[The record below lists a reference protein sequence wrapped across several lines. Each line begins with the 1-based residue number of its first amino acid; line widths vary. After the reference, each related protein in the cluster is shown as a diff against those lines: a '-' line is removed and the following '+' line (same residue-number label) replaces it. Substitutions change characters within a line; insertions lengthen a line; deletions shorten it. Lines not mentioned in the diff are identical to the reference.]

1 MRDSCLSIFFNDL
14 AFRYLYVYEI
24 NTWQMF
30 RMWRWQQKR
39 VESLSSHKL
48 LLLLLLSWRP
58 SFVLESV
65 ANIQVLWTS
74 RSDACST
81 SHEVEPDERRETLR
95 QSENDHL
102 VKIWTFKSMTIE
114 SFNKNKTQLFWKC
127 LSLVLFA
134 LLLLVSVMIVLC
146 CKSYS
151 DNPPNH

>member
-1 MRDSCLSIFFNDL
+1 
-14 AFRYLYVYEI
+14 
-24 NTWQMF
+24 MF

-48 LLLLLLSWRP
+48 LLLLLSWRP
-58 SFVLESV
+58 SFGLESV

-151 DNPPNH
+151 DNPPNDNPPNH